1 MPTLRIPAVAGQ
13 FYPAA
18 PSSLKQELNKL
29 CPNIK
34 QKKDAKALLLPHA
47 GYIYSGRVA
56 GVTLAN
62 VNLKDIFVILG
73 PTHTGAGEALS
84 VDIDETWQTPLGE
97 IGIHIELAKELL
109 SSSSYMV
116 KDSKAHSFEHSI
128 EVQLPFLQH
137 FKSKFL
143 IVPIIIG
150 EESLEIYKQTGRD
163 IASAIKK
170 LGIQDKVQII
180 TSSDMTHYETAAIA
194 ESQDKKAL
202 EALLKL
208 DPDLLFNTVKR
219 EAISM
224 CGYAPAIIMLE
235 ALSNL
240 GGTTAELIKYEN
252 SGTTSGDY
260 DSVVGYAGLIFN

>member
-18 PSSLKQELNKL
+18 FSSLKQELNKL
-29 CPNIK
+29 CPDIK

-56 GVTLAN
+56 GITLAN
-62 VNLKDIFVILG
+62 VNLKDIFIILG
-73 PTHTGAGEALS
+73 PNHTGAGEPIS
-84 VDIDETWQTPLGE
+84 MDVEETWQTPLGE
-97 IGIHIELAKELL
+97 IKIQLELAKEILN
-109 SSSSYMV
+109 SSSYIT

-150 EESLEIYKQTGRD
+150 EKSLEIYKQTGRD

-170 LGIQDKVQII
+170 LGIQDRVQII
-180 TSSDMTHYETAAIA
+180 ASSDMTHYESASVA
-194 ESQDKKAL
+194 ENKDKKAMD
-202 EALLKL
+202 ALLKL
-208 DPDLLFNTVKR
+208 DPNLLFDTVKQ
-219 EAISM
+219 ESISM

-235 ALSNL
+235 ALANL
-240 GGTTAELIKYEN
+240 GATRAELIKYEN
-252 SGTTSGDY
+252 SGATSGDY